1 MADRS
6 AIARRPA
13 PALAEASS
21 ARQAAAASANA
32 GAGGGLGLPPLDMAL
47 RDGPPFCLTDPNGG
61 VLYANAAYCR
71 IGDPLLATGGWPAA
85 PARLDEIRAALAP
98 GRDVTH
104 ETSLGLPERPFRAHY
119 GGVFDAA
126 GTLVAVGVTLQ
137 EIAGDERLRYRLRS
151 MQTRL
156 DDLTRL
162 VSDWLWETDAAL
174 DVTFVSTRITDILG
188 YDPRELTGRPFR
200 SLGEIDTP
208 EDAGSMPILDP
219 KRCVPFRD
227 AAFAMRHRDGT
238 RRLFRVSGLPVF
250 SPESG
255 AFVGFR
261 GTARDITAETDARE
275 QQERVRNQL
284 TQAVESV
291 SEGFALFDADD
302 RLVLCNGRFRAIYP
316 RTPMHQGMPFAELV
330 RGAVESGD
338 IPLPPEER
346 EAWIAARMTMRADP
360 RDHFEIRLGDG
371 RWIQG
376 SDRRMADGATVGVR
390 TDITELKHREAALSA
405 AKEDAEIASR
415 SKSEFLANISHE
427 LRTPLNAIIGFTEIM
442 HDEIFGPI
450 GAPKYRE
457 YLGDVLDSA
466 RHLLDLINDI
476 LDIAKAEAGKLQLDE
491 DTVDLRSVM
500 AAATRLVHER
510 AQRAQLLLEIDS
522 PARLPAIR
530 GDERKL
536 KQILLNLLTNAVKFT
551 PAGGRI
557 TVAAA
562 ASPDGGLL
570 LTVAD
575 TGIGIAADDI
585 ATALAPFGQ
594 VDGSLQRKYDGTGL
608 GLPLSRAMVELHG
621 GTLDIEST
629 VGAGT
634 TVTIRLP
641 ASRVLAT

>member
-6 AIARRPA
+6 AIARRPSPA
-13 PALAEASS
+13 ALAEASS
-21 ARQAAAASANA
+21 PPNVPAASASA
-32 GAGGGLGLPPLDMAL
+32 AGGVLGLPLDMVL
-47 RDGPPFCLTDPNGG
+47 RDGPPFCLTDPHGN
-61 VLYANAAYCR
+61 VLYANVAYCR
-71 IGDPLLATGGWPAA
+71 IGEPLLATGGWPAA
-85 PARLDEIRAALAP
+85 PAGLTDIRAALAP
-98 GRDVTH
+98 GRDATD
-104 ETSLGLPERPFRAHY
+104 EMSFGFPERPFRAHY
-119 GGVFDAA
+119 GGVFDADGA
-126 GTLVAVGVTLQ
+126 LVGVGITLQ
-137 EIAGDERLRYRLRS
+137 EIAEDERLQQRARS
-151 MQTRL
+151 LQTQL

-174 DVTFVSTRITDILG
+174 NVTFVSPRITDILG
-188 YDPRELTGRPFR
+188 YDPREMTGRPFR
-200 SLGEIDTP
+200 SLGEFDAQ
-208 EDAGSMPILDP
+208 EDAGGVAILDTT
-219 KRCVPFRD
+219 RRVPFRD

-261 GTARDITAETDARE
+261 GTARDITAETEARE
-275 QQERVRNQL
+275 QQERSRNQL
-284 TQAVESV
+284 TEAVESV

-302 RLVLCNGRFRAIYP
+302 RLVLCNRRFRAIYP
-316 RTPMHQGMPFAELV
+316 RTPMHPGIPFADLV

-338 IPLPPEER
+338 ILLPPAER
-346 EAWIAARMTMRADP
+346 EAWIEARMTMRADP

-376 SDRRMADGATVGVR
+376 SDRRTADGATVGIR
-390 TDITELKHREAALSA
+390 TDITELKRREAALSA
-405 AKEDAEIASR
+405 AKEEAEIASR

-457 YLGDVLDSA
+457 YLADVLDSA

-491 DTVDLRSVM
+491 ETVDVRSVM
-500 AAATRLVHER
+500 VAATRLVHER
-510 AQRAQLLLEIDS
+510 AHRAKLALGIEVSAD
-522 PARLPAIR
+522 LPAIR

-562 ASPDGGLL
+562 LAPDGDLL

-575 TGIGIAADDI
+575 TGIGIAAADI

-594 VDGSLQRKYDGTGL
+594 VDGSLQRKYQGTGL

-641 ASRVLAT
+641 ASRVLT